1 MFLGVYLSL
10 LGSTVCWPIIDC
22 SSESLCV
29 FFFFFFWL
37 CCGILVCHPGIE
49 PRPMAVKTR
58 PPGNSSLQ
66 SLLITFYFCDI
77 SCNVFY

>member
-29 FFFFFFWL
+29 FFFFFLAMLWDFSL
-37 CCGILVCHPGIE
+37 P
-49 PRPMAVKTR
+49 PRDRTQTH
-58 PPGNSSLQ
+58 GSEN
-66 SLLITFYFCDI
+66 
-77 SCNVFY
+77 

>member
-29 FFFFFFWL
+29 FFFFFF
-37 CCGILVCHPGIE
+37 GY
-49 PRPMAVKTR
+49 AV
-58 PPGNSSLQ
+58 G
-66 SLLITFYFCDI
+66 F
-77 SCNVFY
+77 